1 MERFLLLEKSSP
13 RIVLNSPG
21 DRRKSPFPGLSHFWL
36 YPHLL
41 TNDHTNSDPPSID
54 GELQIYG
61 IWYDDIW
68 CIIKIQPIGY
78 IVTTGI

>member
-21 DRRKSPFPGLSHFWL
+21 DRRKSPSPGLSHFWL

-54 GELQIYG
+54 GNYKYMGFEMMIYDVSSR
-61 IWYDDIW
+61 YSLLA
-68 CIIKIQPIGY
+68 
-78 IVTTGI
+78 T